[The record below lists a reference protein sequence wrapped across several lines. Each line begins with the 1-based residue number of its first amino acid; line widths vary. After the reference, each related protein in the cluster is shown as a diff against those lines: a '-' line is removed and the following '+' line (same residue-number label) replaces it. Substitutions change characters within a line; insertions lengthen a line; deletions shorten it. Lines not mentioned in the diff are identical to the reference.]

1 MTPAESTAVPGSLPR
16 DGAATR
22 PPLQAA
28 AGAALVVSVAVAAMF
43 ALSVDRAA
51 VFAAYVCFGAAG
63 LLGARSGGTM
73 AARIFLVVYG
83 VAVVSA
89 ALLYVFYQGR
99 YGVPYWL
106 GGSDEIHFE
115 AMGKAFADEFGVLDY
130 GGIRRELVPAWHNSV
145 GYIYLV
151 GLLTKFGQLLG
162 GEHTMVPRLFNASC
176 LGVVAAGVHTLGLRL
191 RLEPMTARVTALVVG
206 CLPLMV
212 WTSVQTL
219 RDVVVAM
226 LFVVLVLVWTPDVR
240 QPEQRRPLLLAVL
253 VTLLIVVAMVELR
266 RAHAAV
272 AALVAVVGFLA
283 AGRSRFR
290 LVWLLW
296 LVVLGIGLGW
306 LATRLSPILSA
317 DTAFFLWQAET
328 YTSYRVEEVGGG
340 LSAVVFQAPP
350 PLGYVLRVLYAF
362 ASPIPIPGPNLDET
376 WRDSGTIVHLMFLP
390 FLLAGLGLAAKRTEW
405 LVVLAAFAV
414 LFVGMAMFTFQVRH
428 IVQYLPFAA
437 LIAALGYER
446 HSRWRD
452 DVFATVLGTLGAMAV
467 LYFVLKG

>member
-1 MTPAESTAVPGSLPR
+1 VTPDESTAVPGSLPR
-16 DGAATR
+16 DGAAPR

-73 AARIFLVVYG
+73 AARIYLEVYG

-115 AMGKAFADEFGVLDY
+115 AMGKAFADELGVLDY

-176 LGVVAAGVHTLGLRL
+176 LGLVAAGVHTLGLRL
-191 RLEPMTARVTALVVG
+191 RLEPMTARITALVVG

-226 LFVVLVLVWTPDVR
+226 LFVLLVLVWTPDGR
-240 QPEQRRPLLLAVL
+240 HPEQRRPLLLAVL
-253 VTLLIVVAMVELR
+253 ATLLIVVALVELR
-266 RAHAAV
+266 RAHAVV
-272 AALVAVVGFLA
+272 AALVAVVGFIA
-283 AGRSRFR
+283 AGGAVCASCGCCGLWCSGSASDGSRRGFRPFSAPTPRSSCGKPRTTP
-290 LVWLLW
+290 LTVW
-296 LVVLGIGLGW
+296 
-306 LATRLSPILSA
+306 RRSA
-317 DTAFFLWQAET
+317 
-328 YTSYRVEEVGGG
+328 
-340 LSAVVFQAPP
+340 AV
-350 PLGYVLRVLYAF
+350 
-362 ASPIPIPGPNLDET
+362 
-376 WRDSGTIVHLMFLP
+376 
-390 FLLAGLGLAAKRTEW
+390 
-405 LVVLAAFAV
+405 
-414 LFVGMAMFTFQVRH
+414 
-428 IVQYLPFAA
+428 
-437 LIAALGYER
+437 
-446 HSRWRD
+446 
-452 DVFATVLGTLGAMAV
+452 
-467 LYFVLKG
+467 